1 MNCLK
6 SVVGIFSF
14 ILIGLLTA
22 LFIGFRTELIP
33 GTKPLDEEQSGLK
46 HRVIIKFSHVVAEN
60 TPKGLAAEKFA
71 QLVKEKTND
80 QVEVQ
85 VFPNGILYSDKDEFE
100 ALAKGEIQMIAPAFS
115 NLSNVIPQW
124 LALDLPF
131 AYPDQDS
138 IHQVFDGEIGRLLF
152 QTLEQ
157 KNMHGLA
164 FWSNGFKQVS
174 SNQHPL
180 LRPADF
186 TGHTFRILPS
196 KVLES
201 QFKLLGAN
209 TVAMPFTE
217 VYRNIESGYVNGQEN
232 TISNIF
238 TKHLDQV
245 QPYITISNHG
255 YLGYAV
261 IVNKDFWEELEP
273 HTRDLLTEALAE
285 TTEWNRQRAIEMN
298 RQQLA
303 LLRRKKDVY
312 IQTLTPAQK
321 EAWFATL
328 QPIYKQ
334 FEPFIGKELMQKIA
348 DLKTKK

>member
-1 MNCLK
+1 MK
-6 SVVGIFSF
+6 SFLGIFSF
-14 ILIGLLTA
+14 VIIGLLTA
-22 LFIGFRTELIP
+22 WFIGFSTELTA
-33 GTKPLDEEQSGLK
+33 GSKPVDEEQNGFK
-46 HRVIIKFSHVVAEN
+46 QRVIIKFSHVVAEN

-85 VFPNGILYSDKDEFE
+85 VFPNGILYSDKEEFK
-100 ALAKGEIQMIAPAFS
+100 ALARGDIQMIAPAFS
-115 NLSNVIPQW
+115 NLSNVIPEW
-124 LALDLPF
+124 LAFDLPF
-131 AYPDQDS
+131 AYPDQNT
-138 IHQVFDGEIGRLLF
+138 IHRVFDGEIGKVLF

-157 KNMHGLA
+157 KNMQGLA
-164 FWSNGFKQVS
+164 FWSNGFKQMS

-196 KVLES
+196 KALES
-201 QFKLLGAN
+201 QFKLLGAK

-217 VYRNIESGYVNGQEN
+217 VYHNIESGYVNGQEN

-238 TKHLDQV
+238 TKHLYQV

-261 IVNKDFWEELEP
+261 IVNKDFWEKLEP
-273 HTRDLLTEALAE
+273 HTRDLLTEALLE
-285 TTEWNRQRAIEMN
+285 TTAWNRQQAIEMDK
-298 RQQLA
+298 QQLA
-303 LLRRKKDVY
+303 LLRRKKSVF

-321 EAWFATL
+321 ETWIRVL

-334 FEPFIGKELMQKIA
+334 FEAPIGKELMQKIA
-348 DLKTKK
+348 DLQVQK